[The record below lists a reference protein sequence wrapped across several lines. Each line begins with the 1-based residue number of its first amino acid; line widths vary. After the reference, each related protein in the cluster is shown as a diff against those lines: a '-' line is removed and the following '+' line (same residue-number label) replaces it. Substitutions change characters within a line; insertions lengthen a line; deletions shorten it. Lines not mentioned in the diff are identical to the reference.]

1 MDFICTLNRDKIQN
15 LIDEVVLKHF
25 ENENFMVKNE
35 LSKLAIVLLLNRK
48 SEIKFFLDKLRKTPL
63 HMGIEGGGEGV
74 RIDKKIFI
82 CSSAM
87 GRREL

>member
-48 SEIKFFLDKLRKTPL
+48 SEIKFFLDKLRP
-63 HMGIEGGGEGV
+63 
-74 RIDKKIFI
+74 F
-82 CSSAM
+82 
-87 GRREL
+87 